1 MLRELEVW
9 EMEEVNGGQ
18 SVCDA
23 LKGTPWKKA
32 YTACK
37 WLDGAAKVV
46 REHGSNVWEDLFGQ
60 RDGVGGGGGYGSGT
74 SGGGASVYW

>member
-23 LKGTPWKKA
+23 LKGTPWRR
-32 YTACK
+32 YYYPCK
-37 WLDGAAKVV
+37 WIEGAGKATEKFGRDVY
-46 REHGSNVWEDLFGQ
+46 EQLFGQ
-60 RDGVGGGGGYGSGT
+60 RDGGGGYGSGT
-74 SGGGASVYW
+74 SGSGTSVYW